1 MAFGALLFIYFLN
14 FLSYSGAVLGI
25 GISAVVIAVFYLTIG
40 VTFALTGDRI
50 SLKAQKV
57 YRLLSVVMFA
67 VFMFLNFVLT
77 TTIWSGRMGAT
88 AWTIKIVSIAVSLA
102 FAIFYVVAQCTDEP
116 MMQRLARLLSFAFV
130 VSLVFDLLFD
140 VTGSGKTLGDIDV
153 LLVVIYGVYT
163 FYLFNS
169 LEKIEC
175 DVHFEAVVNSAEV
188 NSAEEVNSS
197 DEN

>member
-14 FLSYSGAVLGI
+14 FLSYTGAVLGI

-67 VFMFLNFVLT
+67 IFMFLNFVLT

-175 DVHFEAVVNSAEV
+175 DVHFEAEV
-188 NSAEEVNSS
+188 NSTEEGNST